1 MLKFY
6 SIITFVLNILLISC
20 SANEIVNL
28 RTAKDIVKD
37 YYESGKYDEEMNEI
51 IIDAKEKFNKV
62 EIKKSASGGS
72 AVIFDVDDTALSN
85 YEVSKRLD
93 FGYDKKIIDD
103 WILSAQ
109 LPAIKQTKELYDYL
123 KSKNVKLI
131 FLTGRNF
138 EEYDATYKNLIEQ
151 RYIGFDTLIVR
162 NNDQKKIKSQIFKSS
177 VRENLT
183 HAGYDIIGTV
193 GDQWTDLNGPYTGI
207 QIKVPNYLYQIK

>member
-1 MLKFY
+1 MKKH
-6 SIITFVLNILLISC
+6 ILLILLVIIPSC
-20 SANEIVNL
+20 SPKIANL

-51 IIDAKEKFNKV
+51 IKKAKEKFSKL
-62 EIKKSASGGS
+62 EIEKSASGGS

-85 YEVSKRLD
+85 YEISKRLD
-93 FGYDKKIIDD
+93 FGYDKKIIDE
-103 WILSAQ
+103 WVLSAQ

-131 FLTGRNF
+131 FLTGRF
-138 EEYDATYKNLIEQ
+138 IEEYDATFKNLISQ
-151 RYIGFDTLIVR
+151 GYTGFDTLIVR
-162 NNDQKKIKSQIFKSS
+162 NEREKKINSQIFKSG

-183 HAGYDIIGTV
+183 KAGYDIIGTV

-207 QIKVPNYLYQIK
+207 RIKFPNYLYETK